1 MKSLLPGC
9 VGVVSRYILSEGL
22 AVCTFSGKVEKGHK
36 KSVRERS
43 VTNSTSLF
51 SLKPTILFELPEMKE
66 PQNQLGAPPSLS
78 R

>member
-9 VGVVSRYILSEGL
+9 VGVVSRYILSE